1 MVESSF
7 THTFI
12 SKPSMLKI
20 SHLSSRLPCLKE
32 AEEGGPGTR
41 LTYRAFKNAEA
52 ALSVTQRR
60 ERGSAFSSVH
70 IPQVPRS
77 WLMTSQSSNCARYL
91 RRQP

>member
-20 SHLSSRLPCLKE
+20 SHLSSRLPRLKE

-52 ALSVTQRR
+52 AECNSAPGARLGFLICPHSP
-60 ERGSAFSSVH
+60 GSMELAH
-70 IPQVPRS
+70 D
-77 WLMTSQSSNCARYL
+77 LTEL
-91 RRQP
+91 